1 MREKV
6 EKKTISAYKEE
17 TVSTTT
23 HLCSF
28 MNNAN
33 MLPEVAI
40 FLPTDRAGRAELV
53 VDVVDVALQVG
64 LQVAA
69 VPTLG
74 ALKVFHL

>member
-1 MREKV
+1 
-6 EKKTISAYKEE
+6 
-17 TVSTTT
+17 
-23 HLCSF
+23 
-28 MNNAN
+28 MNNTN
-33 MLPEVAI
+33 MLPEVAV